1 MERFLGPLEP
11 LFANRFYIDEIY
23 AALVVRPLEFLAL
36 VAAGF
41 DRSVID
47 GLVNLVA
54 AVPLGLGAVVRR
66 LQSGLLQRYAVAGVL
81 GTLLVVLA
89 LAWRLRA

>member
-1 MERFLGPLEP
+1 MVPLQP
-11 LFANRFYIDEIY
+11 LFASRFFIDELY

-36 VAAGF
+36 LAAGF
-41 DRSVID
+41 DRYVVD

-54 AVPLGLGAVVRR
+54 AVPLGAGAVVRR
-66 LQSGLLQRYAVAGVL
+66 LQTGLLQRYAVAGAL